1 MLESHGDIQQMFHE
15 SSCFVNNYEREPMI
29 ELMLVEIET
38 KGCTESIAGIHEQV
52 TGSRLCSEGKN
63 CCW

>member
-1 MLESHGDIQQMFHE
+1 
-15 SSCFVNNYEREPMI
+15 MI

-38 KGCTESIAGIHEQV
+38 KGCTESIVGIHEQV